1 MYPVHT
7 PQEENVV
14 TNTARNQRIQHRL
27 KQQLELIES
36 MPDSAAIDVRI
47 VSVLKGRSIASIW
60 RDVKAGRIAQPFK
73 AGPRSTRWRLGD
85 VRGPDNEHLIL
96 PKEWIPIPRR
106 L

>member
-1 MYPVHT
+1 MFPVHI

-47 VSVLKGRSIASIW
+47 VSVLKGRSVASIW
-60 RDVKAGRIAQPFK
+60 RDVKAGRLAQPFK

-85 VRGPDNEHLIL
+85 IRGP
-96 PKEWIPIPRR
+96 K
-106 L
+106 